1 MNFVDGITL
10 RFRKQGLSENE
21 IRIKLRRYYFYS
33 KAALA
38 IYLLAFIILV
48 FFERFKTADI
58 FALVL
63 FFLCFAVILMIFLLL
78 RNWTKVNNEF

>member
-21 IRIKLRRYYFYS
+21 IRIKVRRYYFYS

-38 IYLLAFIILV
+38 IYLLAFVILI
-48 FFERFKTADI
+48 FLGSYKTADF
-58 FALVL
+58 FAIVL
-63 FFLCFAVILMIFLLL
+63 FSIWFVVIVLLFLQL
-78 RNWTKVNNEF
+78 RKWSKLHGEF